1 MHELNSQF
9 LIQLREQITSISQEK
24 YPDGFFVS
32 EWWTNIQKKNIDL
45 SISCTS
51 VEELVNLAQQP
62 SSGFDHR
69 RELGFRTKDGTPISL
84 VIKKRY
90 SMLSKLCERQTLEF
104 LPGESVYSSKET
116 LIQINNK
123 FYSNVFLYHLYMY
136 LRVEKAAKEN
146 SIENTTILEIGGGYG
161 GLARIFAIASPDQKY
176 IICDLAES
184 LYFSYIFLKANLP
197 EKKIV
202 LVDSNEIYSDADI
215 VLVPVQFCSTLQN
228 YNFTSIINTGSLQE
242 MPSETISFWMGVIK
256 DAVGDGFFF
265 SFNYFLNDNRFHIE
279 KNKDRMNKTT
289 LFLDGDWEIKNFVM
303 NPEAVSADVELR
315 NWLEM
320 ISVLKSKD
328 EASSFS
334 GALRFKLSDALS
346 ERISGDDLFKYL
358 WNRYFTNPHDE
369 STIIELLK
377 SINAFKRGLLCKI
390 NTAVNKSVK
399 LLDGG
404 RITPDD
410 SESIYY
416 PLYGE
421 EVYLMEALKRQ
432 Q

>member
-136 LRVEKAAKEN
+136 LRVEKAAK
-146 SIENTTILEIGGGYG
+146 
-161 GLARIFAIASPDQKY
+161 K
-176 IICDLAES
+176 
-184 LYFSYIFLKANLP
+184 
-197 EKKIV
+197 
-202 LVDSNEIYSDADI
+202 
-215 VLVPVQFCSTLQN
+215 TL
-228 YNFTSIINTGSLQE
+228 L
-242 MPSETISFWMGVIK
+242 
-256 DAVGDGFFF
+256 
-265 SFNYFLNDNRFHIE
+265 
-279 KNKDRMNKTT
+279 
-289 LFLDGDWEIKNFVM
+289 
-303 NPEAVSADVELR
+303 
-315 NWLEM
+315 
-320 ISVLKSKD
+320 
-328 EASSFS
+328 
-334 GALRFKLSDALS
+334 
-346 ERISGDDLFKYL
+346 
-358 WNRYFTNPHDE
+358 
-369 STIIELLK
+369 
-377 SINAFKRGLLCKI
+377 
-390 NTAVNKSVK
+390 
-399 LLDGG
+399 
-404 RITPDD
+404 
-410 SESIYY
+410 
-416 PLYGE
+416 
-421 EVYLMEALKRQ
+421 
-432 Q
+432 